1 MSSWGFMAD
10 PTDLTT
16 RRRGVALGAWV
27 LAGVL
32 AAASVPAVAQT
43 RSQAVVQPVPP
54 PALDDL
60 NAALKILAHSPSDVA
75 ALLRAGWASLGLGDT
90 QSALGFFR
98 RAEAIQPRSGEIKA
112 GLATASLR
120 TDDPVTAVRLF
131 AEAEASGT
139 PMARYAG
146 DRGLAMDLVGN
157 NIAAQQFYRQALAQ
171 KADPEISRRLALS
184 QAIAGDQR
192 ASEATL
198 LPMLQSRDL
207 AAYRTRAF
215 ALAIVGKGEEAV
227 SIAQTMLPAQIS
239 NRLAPYLRYMPR
251 LTRAQQAAAA
261 NLGQFPP
268 ASEIGRDN
276 PQIAAFSGSAPTPPQ
291 VASAAPDS
299 RLVPTGPPLGPTT
312 RAPSS
317 TAGRT
322 SARSAKADTKA
333 RAKGG
338 DISVTYAP
346 LPQATAAAPP
356 PAPHPVRAA
365 TVPTQP
371 ASLPVQE
378 TSAPA
383 QQAPASVQ
391 QASVPAQQAPVPL
404 QQASNSIEPSPAPAS
419 AGQPV
424 LVASLDQSPSAP
436 ASVAAEA
443 PRPSFSISQPAA
455 ASAPPPDR
463 LSLAEAFADFA
474 KVSPEARPD
483 LDAVDISKIKPVR
496 ETAKA
501 EPPKPEPKAEAPK
514 PKPKAKPKPP
524 ANPSRVWVQVG
535 TGRDV
540 KALAFTWRR
549 LQKEGGALLAKH
561 DAYSAKWG
569 ATRRLITGPYK
580 SEEEADKAVS
590 ALKKKG
596 LDAFEFTSDEGEEV
610 TPLK

>member
-1 MSSWGFMAD
+1 
-10 PTDLTT
+10 
-16 RRRGVALGAWV
+16 V

-32 AAASVPAVAQT
+32 AAVSGPVTAQSYS
-43 RSQAVVQPVPP
+43 RPVVQPVPP
-54 PALDDL
+54 PALGDL
-60 NAALKILAHSPSDVA
+60 EAALKTLSHNSSDVT
-75 ALLRAGWASLGLGDT
+75 ALLQAGWASLGLGDT

-98 RAEAIQPRSGEIKA
+98 RAQAVQPQNGEIKA

-120 TDDPVTAVRLF
+120 TGDPVAAVRLF

-139 PMARYAG
+139 PMVRYAA

-157 NIAAQQFYRQALAQ
+157 NLAAQQFYRQALAQ
-171 KADPEISRRLALS
+171 KADPEISQRLALS

-215 ALAIVGKGEEAV
+215 ALAILGKSEEAV

-239 NRLAPYLRYMPR
+239 SRLAPYLRYMPR

-268 ASEIGRDN
+268 ASEIGRDD
-276 PQIAAFSGSAPTPPQ
+276 PQIAAFSGPASPPPQ

-299 RLVPTGPPLGPTT
+299 RLVPAGQPLGPAA
-312 RAPSS
+312 RPLSSS
-317 TAGRT
+317 TADRT
-322 SARSAKADTKA
+322 SARAAKAEAKSRTK
-333 RAKGG
+333 GSV
-338 DISVTYAP
+338 SVTYAP
-346 LPQATAAAPP
+346 LPQATASAPP
-356 PAPHPVRAA
+356 AAHPVRAA

-371 ASLPVQE
+371 AS
-378 TSAPA
+378 
-383 QQAPASVQ
+383 
-391 QASVPAQQAPVPL
+391 VPAQQASAPAP
-404 QQASNSIEPSPAPAS
+404 QAPAPAQPSPVPAS

-424 LVASLDQSPSAP
+424 LVASLNQSSSPPPAAP
-436 ASVAAEA
+436 VTDEA
-443 PRPSFSISQPAA
+443 PRPSLSISPPAA
-455 ASAPPPDR
+455 VPPPPPDR

-474 KVSPEARPD
+474 KISPQARPA

-496 ETAKA
+496 ETARI
-501 EPPKPEPKAEAPK
+501 EPPKLDPQKAEAAK

-524 ANPSRVWVQVG
+524 ADPQRFWVQVA
-535 TGRDV
+535 TGRNV
-540 KALAFTWRR
+540 KALAFDWKR
-549 LQKEGGALLAKH
+549 LQRQGGPLLARH
-561 DAYSAKWG
+561 EAYTARWG
-569 ATRRLITGPYK
+569 ATRRLLTGPYK
-580 SEEEADKAVS
+580 SEAEADKAVS

-596 LDAFEFTSDEGEEV
+596 FDAFEFTSDEGEEV